1 MKFKAGLTLLI
12 AATLL
17 AASVTG
23 LAQKKSQNRPQTHQ
37 SQPVHQERT
46 FDQGRAQARDRADQ
60 KDQKQARDEADQKV
74 QKQDQDRAK
83 TKDQAQ
89 TRDQDIYGYQ
99 LMNEQERNNYREQ
112 LKLAETNEERLQFTA
127 EHREKMQARAR
138 TSGIDLEETEESE

>member
-17 AASVTG
+17 ATSVTG

-37 SQPVHQERT
+37 SQPVHQDRT
-46 FDQGRAQARDRADQ
+46 FDQGRAQDRGRADQ
-60 KDQKQARDEADQKV
+60 KDQMQDRDKAGQKDQM
-74 QKQDQDRAK
+74 QDQDRAK

-99 LMNEQERNNYREQ
+99 LMSEQECNEYREQ
-112 LKLAETNEERLQFTA
+112 LKLAKTNEERLQFTA
-127 EHREKMQARAR
+127 EHREKMQARAK
-138 TSGIDLEETEESE
+138 TNGVNLEETEESE